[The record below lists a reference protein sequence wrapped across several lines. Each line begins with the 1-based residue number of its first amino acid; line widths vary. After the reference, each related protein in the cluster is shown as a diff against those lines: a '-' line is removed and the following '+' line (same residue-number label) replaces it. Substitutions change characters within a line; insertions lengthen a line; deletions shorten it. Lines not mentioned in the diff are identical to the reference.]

1 MSRQNDEAAALV
13 RAYFGACVDCYG
25 HDPRGV
31 DWQSAAAQRARFA
44 GVLAVGDLDGATLLD
59 AGCGLGDFYGYL
71 RERGIAARYTGC
83 DLSTPHV
90 EAACKA
96 YPDARFVA
104 ADVQTVLAG
113 ERFDYVIGCGL
124 LHLRVPRWNR
134 WAWSI
139 VRAMY
144 DGCLRGIA
152 FTLPRRGA
160 GHPPVLAAVDPAD
173 WLARLR
179 TLSPTVEAHPLDPWG
194 DTMFMLR
201 KQTTSDGGPD
211 PG

>member
-1 MSRQNDEAAALV
+1 MSRQNDEAAARV
-13 RAYFGACVDCYG
+13 RTYFGTCLDRSG

-44 GVLAVGDLDGATLLD
+44 AVLAVGDLDGATVLD

-71 RERGIAARYTGC
+71 RERGIGARYTGC

-90 EAACKA
+90 DAARTA
-96 YPDARFVA
+96 YPEAEFVA
-104 ADVQTVLAG
+104 GDVRDLLAG
-113 ERFDYVIGCGL
+113 ARFDYVIGCGL

-139 VRAMY
+139 ARAMY
-144 DGCLRGIA
+144 DGCLRGVA

-179 TLSPTVEAHPLDPWG
+179 TLSPTAEARLLDPWG
-194 DTMFMLR
+194 DTVFLLR
-201 KQTTSDGGPD
+201 KATALPVKG
-211 PG
+211 

>member
-1 MSRQNDEAAALV
+1 MSRQTDEATALV
-13 RAYFGACVDCYG
+13 RPYFGAC
-25 HDPRGV
+25 
-31 DWQSAAAQRARFA
+31 
-44 GVLAVGDLDGATLLD
+44 L
-59 AGCGLGDFYGYL
+59 
-71 RERGIAARYTGC
+71 ARYRTGC

-90 EAACKA
+90 EAARTA

-104 ADVQTVLAG
+104 ADVREILAG

-139 VRAMY
+139 VCAMY
-144 DGCLRGIA
+144 EGCLRGVA

-160 GHPPVLAAVDPAD
+160 GHPPVLAAIDPAD

-194 DTMFMLR
+194 DTVFMLR
-201 KQTTSDGGPD
+201 RHTTSVGGLG

>member
-1 MSRQNDEAAALV
+1 M
-13 RAYFGACVDCYG
+13 
-25 HDPRGV
+25 
-31 DWQSAAAQRARFA
+31 
-44 GVLAVGDLDGATLLD
+44 
-59 AGCGLGDFYGYL
+59 
-71 RERGIAARYTGC
+71 
-83 DLSTPHV
+83 
-90 EAACKA
+90 A
-96 YPDARFVA
+96 YPEARFVA
-104 ADVQTVLAG
+104 ADVRELLAV

-134 WAWSI
+134 WSWSI
-139 VRAMY
+139 VCAMY
-144 DGCLRGIA
+144 EGCRRGVA
-152 FTLPRRGA
+152 FTLPRRAA